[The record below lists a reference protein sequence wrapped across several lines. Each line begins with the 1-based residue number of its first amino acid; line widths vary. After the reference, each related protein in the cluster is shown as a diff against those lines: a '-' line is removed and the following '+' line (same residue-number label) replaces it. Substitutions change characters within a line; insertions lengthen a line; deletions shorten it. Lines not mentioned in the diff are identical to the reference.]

1 MVSCNLHITST
12 SKTTPNKPYN
22 MTLTEQLKELA
33 EGSAKRHPGI
43 AQEIMKDA
51 IDKLVASSMI
61 KEAYKTGNTIP
72 EIVLSNA
79 SGKFVSVNK
88 ILTNHKKV
96 VIAFYRGGWC
106 PYCNLE
112 LKALQNIIPE
122 IEAKGAKL
130 IAISPESPDNSLTTI
145 EKNALNFEVLSDIN
159 NEVARK
165 MNLVFQL
172 PEELQ
177 NLYQKF
183 GIDLDSNQGNTNQ
196 ELPIAA
202 TYVVE
207 SNGTISYHFL
217 EEDYKLR
224 ADPSEILEAL

>member
-1 MVSCNLHITST
+1 
-12 SKTTPNKPYN
+12 

-33 EGSAKRHPGI
+33 EGSVKRHPGI
-43 AQEIMKDA
+43 AQETMKNA
-51 IDKLVASSMI
+51 IDELVASSMI
-61 KEAYKTGNTIP
+61 EKAFKTGDTIP
-72 EIVLSNA
+72 EMILSNA
-79 SGKFVSVNK
+79 FGELVNVK
-88 ILTNHKKV
+88 EILSKHEKV

-130 IAISPESPDNSLTTI
+130 IAISPETPDNSLTTV

-159 NEVARK
+159 NEVAKK

-172 PEELQ
+172 PQELQ
-177 NLYQKF
+177 SLYQKF
-183 GIDLDSNQGNTNQ
+183 GINLNSNQDNTNQ

-202 TYVVE
+202 TYIVDKDGV
-207 SNGTISYHFL
+207 ISYHFL

-224 ADPSEILEAL
+224 ADPKDILNVL

>member
-1 MVSCNLHITST
+1 
-12 SKTTPNKPYN
+12 

-33 EGSAKRHPGI
+33 EGSVKRHPGI
-43 AQEIMKDA
+43 AQETMKNA
-51 IDKLVASSMI
+51 IDELVASAMI
-61 KEAYKTGNTIP
+61 EKALKTGDTIP
-72 EIVLSNA
+72 EIILSNA
-79 SGKFVSVNK
+79 FGELVNVSEVLSKNE
-88 ILTNHKKV
+88 KV

-122 IEAKGAKL
+122 IEAKGGKL
-130 IAISPESPDNSLTTI
+130 IAISPETPDNSLTTV

-159 NEVARK
+159 NEVAKK

-172 PEELQ
+172 PQELQ

-183 GIDLDSNQGNTNQ
+183 GINLNSNQDNTNQ

-202 TYVVE
+202 TYIVGSDGV
-207 SNGTISYHFL
+207 ISYHFL

-224 ADPSEILEAL
+224 ADPKDILNAL